1 MTRVILQII
10 FPQYSVKELF
20 QKLMTPRDTMKK
32 WWQVCSFQ
40 KTLRLARNAGKL
52 CFAALIIL
60 PENLAQVM
68 DFLLVAKDA
77 RKKQGKEDNTTM
89 ITFNKQKDCDEFVRG
104 IVKLS
109 PEEFLALAK
118 LFEVKLSVVDKES
131 GEYTLRDAEEIIND
145 CITIFKKMPH
155 RARKELLK
163 VVCK

>member
-1 MTRVILQII
+1 
-10 FPQYSVKELF
+10 
-20 QKLMTPRDTMKK
+20 
-32 WWQVCSFQ
+32 
-40 KTLRLARNAGKL
+40 
-52 CFAALIIL
+52 
-60 PENLAQVM
+60 
-68 DFLLVAKDA
+68 
-77 RKKQGKEDNTTM
+77 M

-104 IVKLS
+104 ITKLS

>member
-1 MTRVILQII
+1 
-10 FPQYSVKELF
+10 
-20 QKLMTPRDTMKK
+20 
-32 WWQVCSFQ
+32 
-40 KTLRLARNAGKL
+40 
-52 CFAALIIL
+52 
-60 PENLAQVM
+60 
-68 DFLLVAKDA
+68 
-77 RKKQGKEDNTTM
+77 M

-104 IVKLS
+104 IIKLS